1 MNNSKNFIENFKKK
15 ITDNINSIH
24 KYRNFIDISNNPSVP
39 VETKKEFL
47 SGKKILTEKD
57 YINLIN
63 SKIPPDFPIK
73 NNSFKL
79 NITSIS
85 VAGINIKVNS
95 QIDSLNLNKKF
106 DLEKLEKIH
115 KKIENEINSK
125 QKKSDIIKYNVMK
138 NIINEPSL
146 GTYNETI
153 YNHNMKSSLNDNKF
167 KPNVKININD
177 PDLINLI
184 RNNENNNLKNS
195 KIDMDNLAANQ
206 EFPLE
211 NKKLKTSKIL
221 NQRKVSNEPS
231 IGVNLNDFESSK
243 IQQKE
248 PIINDKIK
256 NKTLKNTNL
265 NEIDSSSYFKK
276 HQDEESN

>member
-1 MNNSKNFIENFKKK
+1 
-15 ITDNINSIH
+15 
-24 KYRNFIDISNNPSVP
+24 
-39 VETKKEFL
+39 
-47 SGKKILTEKD
+47 
-57 YINLIN
+57 
-63 SKIPPDFPIK
+63 
-73 NNSFKL
+73 
-79 NITSIS
+79 
-85 VAGINIKVNS
+85 
-95 QIDSLNLNKKF
+95 
-106 DLEKLEKIH
+106 
-115 KKIENEINSK
+115 
-125 QKKSDIIKYNVMK
+125 
-138 NIINEPSL
+138 
-146 GTYNETI
+146 
-153 YNHNMKSSLNDNKF
+153 
-167 KPNVKININD
+167 
-177 PDLINLI
+177 
-184 RNNENNNLKNS
+184 
-195 KIDMDNLAANQ
+195 MDNLAANQ